1 MAYVKVVLA
10 TQPATRFFK
19 MKISRTARTTAAA
32 ALAPL
37 NKGHHEGI
45 DMSAIQAAL
54 AAAGLIALQ
63 EDGTAW
69 QGFFCGREGSARIAL
84 GQLDSATPARWNS
97 AESVYTEIDNSL
109 LILTWYKISTKYEI
123 VAYLS

>member
-1 MAYVKVVLA
+1 
-10 TQPATRFFK
+10 
-19 MKISRTARTTAAA
+19 MKISRIARTTAAA

-37 NKGHHEGI
+37 NKGHHENI
-45 DMSAIQAAL
+45 DMGAIQAAL

-69 QGFFCGREGSARIAL
+69 SGFFCGREGSARLAL
-84 GQLDSATPARWNS
+84 GVLASATLARWNS

>member
-1 MAYVKVVLA
+1 
-10 TQPATRFFK
+10 

-37 NKGHHEGI
+37 NRGHHEGV
-45 DMSAIQAAL
+45 DMGDIQAAL

-69 QGFFCGREGSARIAL
+69 SGFFCGREGSARIAL
-84 GQLDSATPARWNS
+84 GLLDSATPARWNS
-97 AESVYTEIDNSL
+97 EEVVYSDISNSL

>member
-1 MAYVKVVLA
+1 
-10 TQPATRFFK
+10 
-19 MKISRTARTTAAA
+19 MKISRNARKIAADT
-32 ALAPL
+32 LAPM

-54 AAAGLIALQ
+54 ALAGLIALQ

-69 QGFFCGREGSARIAL
+69 SGFFCGREGNAKIDL
-84 GQLDSATPARWNS
+84 GVLETGTPSKWNN
-97 AESVYTEIDNSL
+97 EELVYTPINNSL
-109 LILTWYKISTKYEI
+109 LILSWYKIHTKYEI